1 MARTKP
7 AAESAAEK
15 KGRILVDRP
24 ELDLKSGDYAT
35 LPTDIADALVAIGSF
50 DPNAVEVKS

>member
-35 LPTDIADALVAIGSF
+35 LPTDIADALEAIGAF
-50 DPNAVEVKS
+50 DPNAK